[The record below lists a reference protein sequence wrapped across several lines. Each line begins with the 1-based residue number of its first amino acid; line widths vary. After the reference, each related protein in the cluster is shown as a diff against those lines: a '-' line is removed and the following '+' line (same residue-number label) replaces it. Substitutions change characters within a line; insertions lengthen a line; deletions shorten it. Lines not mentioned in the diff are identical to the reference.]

1 MPGPIIV
8 TTSWDDGHPK
18 DLRIAEELQGRALS
32 GSFFVPLTGLGG
44 KPTLT
49 PGDLRCLRHQ
59 GFEIGAHTVSHKS
72 LAGLKGRLLRFE
84 VSYCKQK
91 LEQILGADVTMFC
104 YPNGRYDRN
113 VVRHVR
119 EAGFRGAR
127 TTRMLS
133 LEHKF
138 SPFEMPTSLQ
148 AFPHPWISYLKNLGK
163 NGDTPGLFRYLL
175 EYHRSN
181 HEVSQNSF
189 VDQLALAKR
198 TIWASDTRREFREL
212 LLREKPHV
220 VHVHNTFV
228 MISPSVYWACHDAQT
243 PVVQTLHNYR
253 LLCPAGNFLRNGE
266 VCEECVQHS
275 LLRGVRYGCYRG
287 SQRATASVA
296 LMLMVHRWRKTWTR
310 MVDCYI
316 ALSESARK
324 KFREAGLPAAKLTVK
339 PNFVSPDPGMRMGP
353 GDYAVFVGRLSLEKG
368 LSILLAAWGRIK
380 PPLPLLIVGDGNLRA
395 QLNEETAKRG
405 LSTVAFC
412 GQMPHR
418 DTLAILRGARFLVYP
433 SECYEQCPLT
443 ILEAYACGVPVI
455 ASALG
460 GMQEL
465 VDHGRTGILFRPVDP
480 EDLAEKVQ
488 WAWSHVRETLSMGK
502 ECRAEYEARY
512 SAQKNYQ
519 TLINVYRRTITVR
532 ARTAGSVRPLVIAD
546 PRGAEL

>member
-1 MPGPIIV
+1 MKIVLVHNSYQQPGGEDLV
-8 TTSWDDGHPK
+8 YQQERDLLKRAGH
-18 DLRIAEELQGRALS
+18 Q
-32 GSFFVPLTGLGG
+32 V
-44 KPTLT
+44 
-49 PGDLRCLRHQ
+49 
-59 GFEIGAHTVSHKS
+59 
-72 LAGLKGRLLRFE
+72 
-84 VSYCKQK
+84 
-91 LEQILGADVTMFC
+91 
-104 YPNGRYDRN
+104 
-113 VVRHVR
+113 
-119 EAGFRGAR
+119 
-127 TTRMLS
+127 
-133 LEHKF
+133 
-138 SPFEMPTSLQ
+138 
-148 AFPHPWISYLKNLGK
+148 
-163 NGDTPGLFRYLL
+163 L

-316 ALSESARK
+316 TLSESARK

-353 GDYAVFVGRLSLEKG
+353 GDYAVFVGRLSREKG
-368 LSILLAAWGRIK
+368 LSILLAAWERIK

-465 VDHGRTGILFRPVDP
+465 VDHGRTGILFRPGDP